1 MLVEAGFLARRA
13 TLDETAAAYLAS
25 LGEAHRQTPIR
36 AAVPL
41 VDIRRPLARSFGPAL
56 VSHVERTLSETCAI
70 RLAAGKVALVSHD
83 PLLALDE
90 QQSVRMR
97 NLEEKLRAGGTTPP
111 DPAELILASTD
122 NDLIDLLTDLGRVAR
137 LHNHA
142 QRKDLLFHADALR
155 EACSSLAAIY
165 PSPTLFRTGEAR
177 EALATSRKFIVPILE
192 YFDVQRWTV
201 RNGDL
206 RVISA
211 GGEAP
216 GTSRAPP

>member
-1 MLVEAGFLARRA
+1 MIG
-13 TLDETAAAYLAS
+13 
-25 LGEAHRQTPIR
+25 
-36 AAVPL
+36 
-41 VDIRRPLARSFGPAL
+41 SF
-56 VSHVERTLSETCAI
+56 
-70 RLAAGKVALVSHD
+70 AGKVALVSHD